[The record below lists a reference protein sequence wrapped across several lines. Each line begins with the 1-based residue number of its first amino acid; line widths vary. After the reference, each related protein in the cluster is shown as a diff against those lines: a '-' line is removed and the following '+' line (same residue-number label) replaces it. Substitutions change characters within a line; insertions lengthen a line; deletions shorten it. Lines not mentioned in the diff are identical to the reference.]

1 MPHLTVSD
9 LILFAGEPR
18 IRDLDLAERLGFE
31 RPRAI
36 RQIIDRNSLE
46 LTGFGGLPRRVANPG
61 PQGGRPSQDTYLNE
75 AQALLICMFA
85 RTPLAAEVRKS
96 VIEVFVAWR
105 AGKTVPVKQHHRRP
119 PRRPVWPYSFSLV
132 QQYDDGPVVVQA
144 VVTSR
149 VGLQMFQAYAD
160 MERGMLLS

>member
-1 MPHLTVSD
+1 MTTLTVSD
-9 LILFAGEPR
+9 LLTLDGEPR
-18 IRDLDLAERLGFE
+18 IKDLILAERLGFE
-31 RPRAI
+31 RPREI
-36 RQIIDRNSLE
+36 RRLIERHRIE
-46 LTGFGGLPRRVANPG
+46 LQGFGGLRHRNANPG

-96 VIEVFVAWR
+96 VIEVFMAWR

-119 PRRPVWPYSFSLV
+119 PRRAVWPYSFSLV

-149 VGLQMFQAYAD
+149 VGLLMFQAYAE
-160 MERGMLLS
+160 MERGALLS